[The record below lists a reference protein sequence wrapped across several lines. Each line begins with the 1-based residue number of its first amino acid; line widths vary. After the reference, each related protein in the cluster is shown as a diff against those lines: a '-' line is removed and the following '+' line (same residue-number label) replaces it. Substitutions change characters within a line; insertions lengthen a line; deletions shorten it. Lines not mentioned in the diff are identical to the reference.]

1 MHSTLSYNANPSIG
15 HVIVNNAT
23 ILQHKTAVVDDEVH
37 LTYEALHRKALALAT
52 HLVHQGVSYET
63 PVAILTRSGALNLV
77 AQVGVVYAGG
87 TCVPLDLEFSRKDV
101 DARLQSINI
110 EHLVAD
116 KLGLTSGLFPAIPN
130 VLEVSVTGDVGLGGP
145 AASNDSGTD
154 GLPKATPSD
163 FRTHILFTSGSTG
176 PPKAVQ
182 LLSRGLQRIS
192 SDATLFPDAKNS
204 RFANM
209 ATPSFDLSILG
220 TWTPLLNGASIV
232 YVEKREA
239 MMPETLEERLRT
251 ADVNVFPIA
260 ASVFSIV
267 ALSRPTAFSTLDT
280 LIVCGEPPNIEACR
294 AVLESGPP
302 KRLLNGYGPTECSV
316 LTTTHEIT
324 QADLDNPSGF
334 IPIGTPVNQTVTF
347 VLDENFQPIKGQ
359 NSGELFVG
367 GPGVARGYLN
377 NVSKTKSSFVHIRGL
392 HVGEDTIFYRTGDIV
407 FTDKA
412 GRLVWQGRT
421 DREVKLSGYRVQLDV
436 VEAELMLTGL
446 LKAAVAFRVQLPG
459 APNPLLMAC
468 VSYKGQGSYSSLM
481 AEARTRLPK
490 YMVPYIVPFNKL
502 PLNRNGKIDRE
513 RTEDELIRLL
523 TARRVKDSLGG
534 GDASLTSTESKIKDI
549 WSSILLAVAPEDID
563 RNSDFFALGGTSLDM
578 ASMLAAVRETFN
590 VTVPNRVVYEAP
602 VIASIASEIDNNQ
615 LKSFDTYAKEIV
627 QEMKND
633 AERLGHD
640 IPVPVQKPVEW
651 LRGDE
656 GRVFLTGSTG
666 FIGAYLLVELLR
678 MPETKAVQCLVRAPT
693 TTAGFGKLMK
703 NLKKYRIEDQ
713 AAEFTSKIQII
724 LGDLDRPNLGL
735 DDNSFNDLANW
746 ASVIFHIGALVD
758 YNRPYGA
765 HFASNILGTLCIMKL
780 AVMGRPKGLHYTGSI
795 STFGASGMVKKP
807 GERISEEEPIEE
819 YFEKVLAYETG
830 YAQSQ
835 AVADQIIWNAMKRGV
850 PVAIYRLGFVLSHS
864 KTGMSNP
871 DDFVTR
877 TVVDCLKIGTFPNLP
892 RQRKELL
899 PVDYA
904 APAVLNIAKSN
915 DNLGR
920 IYHLTPDDQVNIDVN
935 PFYELISELSG
946 RALRKVSY
954 CQWLEDLKKADR
966 EGMDLRLKPLF
977 PMLEETVLTE
987 FSRWEIGD
995 GMAHFLVDNT
1005 KDALKKQGPEGERL
1019 LNPPVLDKESLLL
1032 YLRNLGIV
1040 SSVAHGELVK

>member
-1 MHSTLSYNANPSIG
+1 MHPTLSYNANPSIG

-23 ILQHKTAVVDDEVH
+23 TLPRKTAVIDDEVH

-52 HLVHQGVSYET
+52 KLVKQGVSYET
-63 PVAILTRSGALNLV
+63 PVAILTRSGAVNLV
-77 AQVGVVYAGG
+77 AQVGIVYAGG

-101 DARLQSINI
+101 DARLQSINAK
-110 EHLVAD
+110 HLVVD
-116 KLGLTSGLFPAIPN
+116 KPGLASGLVPADLD
-130 VLEVSVTGDVGLGGP
+130 VLEVSETGDVDLGGLV
-145 AASNDSGTD
+145 ASNGGGTG
-154 GLPKATPSD
+154 GLPKVTPSD

-192 SDATLFPDAKNS
+192 SDAKLFPDARNS
-204 RFANM
+204 RFADM
-209 ATPSFDLSILG
+209 ATPTFDLSILG
-220 TWTPLLNGASIV
+220 TWAPLLNGASIV
-232 YVEKREA
+232 YVEKKEA
-239 MMPETLEERLRT
+239 MMPETLEEILKT
-251 ADVNVFPIA
+251 ADVNVFSIA

-280 LIVCGEPPNIEACR
+280 LIVAGEPPNIDACR

-324 QADLDNPSGF
+324 LADLDNASGF
-334 IPIGTPVNQTVTF
+334 VPIGTPINQTVTF
-347 VLDENFQPIKGQ
+347 VLDENLQPVKGQ

-377 NVSKTKSSFVHIRGL
+377 DVSKTKSSFVQVRGL
-392 HVGEDTIFYRTGDIV
+392 HAGEDATLYRTGDIV

-412 GRLVWQGRT
+412 GRLVWQGRA

-436 VEAELMLTGL
+436 VEAELLLTGML
-446 LKAAVAFRVQLPG
+446 EAAVAFRVQLPG
-459 APNPLLMAC
+459 VPNPLLMAC
-468 VSYKGQGSYSSLM
+468 VSYKGQGSDSSLM

-490 YMVPYIVPFNKL
+490 YMVPYIVSFDKL
-502 PLNRNGKIDRE
+502 PLNRNGKIDRK

-523 TARRVKDSLGG
+523 TTRRMKDSLGG
-534 GDASLTSTESKIKDI
+534 GDATLTGTESKLKDI
-549 WSSILLAVAPEDID
+549 WSSILLAVAPEDIH

-590 VTVPNRVVYEAP
+590 FRVPSRVVYEAP
-602 VIASIASEIDNNQ
+602 DIASIASEIDKNQ
-615 LKSFDTYAKEIV
+615 LRSFDMYVKEIV

-633 AERLGHD
+633 AESLGHD
-640 IPVPVQKPVEW
+640 IPAPAQKPVEW
-651 LRGDE
+651 LRADE

-666 FIGAYLLVELLR
+666 FVGAYLLVELLR
-678 MPETKAVQCLVRAPT
+678 MPETKAVRCLVRAPT
-693 TTAGFGKLMK
+693 TNAGFGKLMK
-703 NLKKYRIEDQ
+703 NLKKYRLEDQ
-713 AAEFTSKIQII
+713 AVEYASKIQIV

-735 DDNSFNDLANW
+735 DDASFNDLANW
-746 ASVIFHIGALVD
+746 TSVIFHLAALVD

-780 AVMGRPKGLHYTGSI
+780 AVTGRPKGMHYSGSI

-807 GERISEEEPIEE
+807 GERIREEEPLEE

-835 AVADQIIWNAMKRGV
+835 AVADQILWNAMKRGV
-850 PVAIYRLGFVLSHS
+850 PVAVYRFGFVLSHS
-864 KTGMSNP
+864 KTGMGNP
-871 DDFVTR
+871 DDFVAR
-877 TVVDCLKIGTFPNLP
+877 TVVDCMKIGTFPDLP

-904 APAVLNIAKSN
+904 ASAVLTIAKSN

-920 IYHLTPDDQVNIDVN
+920 IYHVTPDDHVNIDSN
-935 PFYELISELSG
+935 SFYELMGELSG
-946 RALRKVSY
+946 RPLRKVSY
-954 CQWLEDLKKADR
+954 WQWLDDLKKANK

-977 PMLEETVLTE
+977 PMLEEPVLKE
-987 FSRWEIGD
+987 FSRWEIAD
-995 GMAHFLVDNT
+995 GMAHLLVDNT
-1005 KDALKKQGPEGERL
+1005 KDALKRQGPEGERL
-1019 LNPPVLDKESLLL
+1019 LNPPVLDKESLQL
-1032 YLRNLGIV
+1032 YLRNLGII
-1040 SSVAHGELVK
+1040 SSAAHGELAE